1 MLKISSSDLFSPWYL
16 LPPLLGRSHN
26 LGDMQLLS
34 SVNTNSGVSH
44 LGPFT
49 PRPLPPLS
57 HLFVIDV
64 VAHLSP
70 AEQWR
75 YLGHA
80 SRRDKT
86 RLSQG

>member
-1 MLKISSSDLFSPWYL
+1 MLLKISSSSDLFSPWYPTP
-16 LPPLLGRSHN
+16 LPGRSRN

-44 LGPFT
+44 LDPFT

-57 HLFVIDV
+57 NLFVINV

-70 AEQWR
+70 AEQK
-75 YLGHA
+75 GI
-80 SRRDKT
+80 
-86 RLSQG
+86 